1 MTITATQEGDRR
13 GEPAASV
20 LIAILPSV
28 GEIYFPTP
36 PQGLSFGSMPLM

>member
-1 MTITATQEGDRR
+1 MTITATQEGDSVMNQL
-13 GEPAASV
+13 PV